1 MRVMNVMLGK
11 GRGGLE
17 AVAYQ
22 YARVFMERGHESVMV
37 CHSKSQLKCPDGV
50 TRVGL
55 PGSSLFNPLNYLKL
69 VLAVR
74 KYCPD
79 VVFAHAGRATN
90 FCNAI
95 RMFMPRYTR
104 LVGIA
109 HGANSKRFREMD
121 SIIAVSE
128 SVRQELVHDW
138 QAPEGRIRVVH
149 NAVKVPQC
157 LPPAQHVA
165 KTPTIAFLGRFDRC
179 KAVDVLFDSL
189 AILKGRAVDFTL
201 KIAGSGEMEGELRVK
216 AERLG
221 VAENVK
227 WCGWIEDAQKNDF
240 FSDVDV
246 VAMPSRE
253 EAFGIVML
261 EAMAHGKPV
270 VVSDCEVPA
279 RVVSTARCGLVVP
292 KEDSKSLADALE
304 NLISAHKTRA
314 EMGMMGHE
322 AAKAEY
328 SEDRMGD
335 ILEDIVL
342 HCDVSRKRSLT
353 PGRFRVL
360 ALMLAD
366 SACLFATWAVLVCG
380 YKLLGF
386 GDYNAH
392 VYFRLW
398 PVLPIFIGINMIC
411 RLYHGNWMY
420 PAMPLSPVEEFR
432 RLFASSVF
440 THLLLMSV
448 LGFTRHNADYSR
460 FIIGAGG
467 MLVGFFAQSFR
478 NVVRHLLF
486 KLHICQI
493 PVALAGSGETAK
505 RVEAILGDSTY
516 IGFDIVLKFDEKSL
530 RDIVP
535 RSQKLDVKI
544 LLACQDERFFRA
556 QLRDFSGWFNYIE
569 YLPRMEVFPVL
580 GSHAVSLDSFGGL
593 EMMNQGRM
601 KALRWEKR
609 ILDCALAI
617 IGLTFALPFFAIVPI
632 LVKLTSKGPVFYRQ
646 ERLGKLGR
654 PFRIWKFRTM
664 YADADRRLEALLDS
678 DPALKAE
685 FTENFKLR
693 NDPRV
698 TPLGKFLR
706 KTSLDEIPQLLNV
719 FAGEMSFIGP
729 RPIVAAEVKYYGADY
744 ETISRVR
751 PGVTGLWQCSGRSDT
766 DYPRRVVLD
775 VYYVL
780 NWSPWMDIWI
790 CIRTAF
796 RVLAMKGAV

>member
-22 YARVFMERGHESVMV
+22 YARVFKERGHESVMV
-37 CHSKSQLKCPDGV
+37 CHSKSQLKCPEGV

-69 VLAVR
+69 VVAIR
-74 KYCPD
+74 KYRPD

-95 RMFMPRYTR
+95 RRFMPRYTR

-109 HGANSKRFREMD
+109 HGANSRRFREMD

-138 QAPEGRIRVVH
+138 QAPDGRIRVVH
-149 NAVKVPQC
+149 NAIKVSPQM
-157 LPPAQHVA
+157 PARRNA
-165 KTPTIAFLGRFDRC
+165 GTPTVAFLGRFDHC
-179 KAVDVLFDSL
+179 KAVDVFIDSL
-189 AILKGRAVDFTL
+189 AVMKARGLDFRA
-201 KIAGSGEMEGELRVK
+201 KIGGGGELEQELRAQ

-221 VAENVK
+221 VTDRIE
-227 WCGWIEDAQKNDF
+227 WCGWVDDSQKDEFFADA
-240 FSDVDV
+240 DV

-253 EAFGIVML
+253 ESFGIVML
-261 EAMAHGKPV
+261 EAMARCKPM

-279 RVVSTARCGLVVP
+279 HIVTSAGCGLVVP
-292 KEDSKSLADALE
+292 REDAKALADALE
-304 NLISAHKTRA
+304 KLIGAPYVRE
-314 EMGMMGHE
+314 EMGARGHE

-328 SEDRMGD
+328 SEEHLGD
-335 ILEDIVL
+335 VLEDIVL

-366 SACLFATWAVLVCG
+366 SACLFAVWSVLVFG
-380 YKLLGF
+380 YKIVGL
-386 GDYNAH
+386 GDYEVLA
-392 VYFRLW
+392 YFRLW
-398 PVLPIFIGINMIC
+398 PVLPIFVGVNAIC

-448 LGFTRHNADYSR
+448 LGFTRHNEDYSR
-460 FIIGAGG
+460 FIIGASGV
-467 MLVGFFAQSFR
+467 LVGFFAQSFR
-478 NVVRHLLF
+478 NLVRHALF

-505 RVEAILGDSTY
+505 RVEAILGNNAY
-516 IGFDIVLKFDEKSL
+516 IGFDIVLKFDENSL

-535 RSQKLDVKI
+535 KSQKLDVKI
-544 LLACQDERFFRA
+544 LLACQDERFFRV
-556 QLRDFSGWFNYIE
+556 QLRDFAAWFSYIE

-580 GSHAVSLDSFGGL
+580 GSHAVSIDSIGGL

-609 ILDCALAI
+609 VLDFLLAT
-617 IGLTFALPFFAIVPI
+617 IGFVLSIPLFIVIPI
-632 LVKLTSKGPVFYRQ
+632 LIKLTSKGPVFYRQ

-654 PFRIWKFRTM
+654 PFKIWKFRTM
-664 YADADRRLEALLDS
+664 YADADERLKGLLAS
-678 DPALKAE
+678 DPALRAE
-685 FTENFKLR
+685 FKESFKLKD
-693 NDPRV
+693 DPRV
-698 TPLGKFLR
+698 TPLGRLLR
-706 KTSLDEIPQLLNV
+706 KTSLDEIPQLFNV
-719 FAGEMSFIGP
+719 FAGQMSFIGP
-729 RPIVAAEVKYYGADY
+729 RPIVAAEISYYGDDY
-744 ETISRVR
+744 ETFSRVR

-766 DYPRRVVLD
+766 DYHRRVALD
-775 VYYVL
+775 IYYVL
-780 NWSPWMDIWI
+780 NWSPWMDLWI

-796 RVLAMKGAV
+796 SIICMRGAV

>member
-1 MRVMNVMLGK
+1 MKVMNVMLGK

-22 YARVFMERGHESVMV
+22 YARVFSERGHESVMV
-37 CHSKSQLKCPDGV
+37 CHSKSQLKCPEGV

-55 PGSSLFNPLNYLKL
+55 PSSSLFNPLNYLRL
-69 VLAVR
+69 VVAIR
-74 KYCPD
+74 KYSPD

-95 RMFMPRYTR
+95 RRFMPRYTR
-104 LVGIA
+104 LIGIA
-109 HGANSKRFREMD
+109 HGANAKRFREMD

-138 QAPEGRIRVVH
+138 QAPDGRIRVVH
-149 NAVKVPQC
+149 NAVKVPPQM
-157 LPPAQHVA
+157 PARRNA
-165 KTPTIAFLGRFDRC
+165 GTPTVAFLGRFDHC
-179 KAVDVLFDSL
+179 KAVDVFIDSL
-189 AILKGRAVDFTL
+189 AVLKARGLDFRA
-201 KIAGSGEMEGELRVK
+201 KIGGGGELEQVLR
-216 AERLG
+216 AQAGRLG
-221 VAENVK
+221 VADRIE
-227 WCGWIEDAQKNDF
+227 WCGWVDDSQKDEF
-240 FSDVDV
+240 FAV

-253 EAFGIVML
+253 DAFPVVML
-261 EAMAHGKPV
+261 EAMARGKPM
-270 VVSDCEVPA
+270 VVSDCEAPA
-279 RVVSTARCGLVVP
+279 RVVSSVGFGLVVP
-292 KEDSKSLADALE
+292 KEDAKALAEAVGKLLGDPVL
-304 NLISAHKTRA
+304 RG
-314 EMGMMGHE
+314 EMGARGYE

-328 SEDRMGD
+328 SEEHLGD
-335 ILEDIVL
+335 VLENVVL

-366 SACLFATWAVLVCG
+366 SACLFAVWAVLVFG
-380 YKLLGF
+380 YKAVGL
-386 GDYNAH
+386 GDYHAH
-392 VYFRLW
+392 FYWHLW
-398 PVLPIFIGINMIC
+398 PVLLIFVGVNAIC

-440 THLLLMSV
+440 THLLLMSF
-448 LGFTRHNADYSR
+448 LGFARHNADYSR
-460 FIIGAGG
+460 FIIGASGV
-467 MLVGFFAQSFR
+467 LAGFFAQSFR
-478 NVVRHLLF
+478 NLVRHALF

-493 PVALAGSGETAK
+493 PVALAGSGETAR
-505 RVEAILGDSTY
+505 RVEAILGNSAY
-516 IGFDIVLKFDEKSL
+516 IGFDIVLRFDERSM

-556 QLRDFSGWFNYIE
+556 QLRDFAAWFNYIE

-580 GSHAVSLDSFGGL
+580 GSHAVSIDSIGGL

-601 KALRWEKR
+601 KALRWEKHV
-609 ILDCALAI
+609 LDFLLASIGFVLSIPLFVI
-617 IGLTFALPFFAIVPI
+617 IPI

-664 YADADRRLEALLDS
+664 YADADERLGRLLDS
-678 DPALKAE
+678 NPALKAE
-685 FTENFKLR
+685 YDENFKLK

-698 TPLGKFLR
+698 TPLGRLLR
-706 KTSLDEIPQLLNV
+706 KMSLDEIPQIFNV
-719 FAGEMSFIGP
+719 FAGEMAFIGP
-729 RPIVAAEVKYYGADY
+729 RPIVAKEVHYYGADY
-744 ETISRVR
+744 ETFSRVR

-766 DYPRRVVLD
+766 DYQRRVALD
-775 VYYVL
+775 IYYAL
-780 NWSPWMDIWI
+780 NWSPWMDLWI
-790 CIRTAF
+790 CIRTF
-796 RVLAMKGAV
+796 FSILLMKGAA